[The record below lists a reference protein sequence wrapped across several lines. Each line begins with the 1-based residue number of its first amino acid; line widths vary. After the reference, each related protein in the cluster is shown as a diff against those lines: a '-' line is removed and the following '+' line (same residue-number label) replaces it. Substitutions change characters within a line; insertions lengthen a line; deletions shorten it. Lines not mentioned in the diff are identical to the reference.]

1 MKRKI
6 FVTLILFSL
15 VCSLCYG
22 IVNATENATGNS
34 TVGSTITTLF
44 GGDTTYGEV
53 PINLAHG
60 IIGAILTIV
69 RVIGVTVAVVILM
82 VIGAK
87 YIIASA
93 GDRADIKKYA
103 VKYVI
108 GAIILF
114 SASGL
119 ITLIQNFTMNSLHN

>member
-6 FVTLILFSL
+6 CVVFIVLLLI
-15 VCSLCYG
+15 CSLSYS
-22 IVNATENATGNS
+22 IANATTGES
-34 TVGSTITTLF
+34 IRSSF
-44 GGDTTYGEV
+44 GGETTEDGGTV
-53 PINLAHG
+53 DVAAS
-60 IIGAILTIV
+60 IIGAVLTIV
-69 RVIGVTVAVVILM
+69 RISGVTTAVVILM

-103 VKYVI
+103 VRYVI
-108 GAIILF
+108 GALILF

-119 ITLIQNFTMNSLHN
+119 IGLIQNFTEQSMQN